1 MGVGIWFCVGLDEVG
16 FWVKDGLGVG
26 TEEKESLGVGVLKL
40 VDLGVGMRPKANS
53 RMASS

>member
-26 TEEKESLGVGVLKL
+26 TEETESL
-40 VDLGVGMRPKANS
+40 
-53 RMASS
+53 